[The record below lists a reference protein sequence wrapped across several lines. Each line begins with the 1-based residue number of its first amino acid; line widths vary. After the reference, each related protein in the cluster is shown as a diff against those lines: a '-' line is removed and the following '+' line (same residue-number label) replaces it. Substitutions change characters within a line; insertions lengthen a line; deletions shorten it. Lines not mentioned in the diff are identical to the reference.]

1 MKKLLSMLICLC
13 ISLSTLSSKEKL
25 KTFENIKINISS
37 KVLVFKGEPG
47 IRVIADSTVQKY
59 INYTIDD
66 DSTMSIKAVPG
77 FEHCLKDNRIKIIIS
92 TPKDGAVIEPG
103 IGYRIQKTKS
113 GNHSKK

>member
-13 ISLSTLSSKEKL
+13 ISLSTLSTTP

-37 KVLVFKGEPG
+37 RVLIFKGEPG

-59 INYTIDD
+59 INYTIDN

-92 TPKDGAVIEPG
+92 TPKDSAVIEPG
-103 IGYRIQKTKS
+103 IWYRIQKTKS